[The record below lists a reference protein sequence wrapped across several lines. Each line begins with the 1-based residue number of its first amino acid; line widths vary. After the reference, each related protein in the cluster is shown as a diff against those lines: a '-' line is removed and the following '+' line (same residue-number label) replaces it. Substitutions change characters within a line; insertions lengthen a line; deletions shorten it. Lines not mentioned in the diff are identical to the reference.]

1 MSETTIYRNRTRCIV
16 DPMLQRK
23 FIVEFLS
30 DCDRADMIAHF
41 RFLEARIAKERLN
54 TCKQGT
60 LINLDLIPD
69 SIIQILYNRVCV
81 SLE

>member
-1 MSETTIYRNRTRCIV
+1 MSETTIYHNRTRCIV
-16 DPMLQRK
+16 DPHLQRK
-23 FIVEFLS
+23 FIVEALS
-30 DCDRADMIAHF
+30 ECDKADMIAHF
-41 RFLEARIAKERLN
+41 RFLEARIAKEKLH

-60 LINLDLIPD
+60 LVNLDLIPD